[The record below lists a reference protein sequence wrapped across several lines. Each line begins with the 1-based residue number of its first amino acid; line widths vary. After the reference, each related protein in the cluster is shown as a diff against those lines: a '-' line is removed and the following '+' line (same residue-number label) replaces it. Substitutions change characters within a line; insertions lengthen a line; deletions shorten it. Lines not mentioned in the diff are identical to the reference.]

1 VRRDELRAGLIR
13 LALLVAVGLVAI
25 SALAIVLVLAGGAEV
40 RSAFGAGFGG
50 AAVLLLLGGAAVG
63 LGTGQTRG
71 EWVGGVRVPRR
82 TTPEERRESSLLA
95 GGLLAAGVVCF
106 IVALVLG

>member
-1 VRRDELRAGLIR
+1 MRRDELRAGLIR
-13 LALLVAVGLVAI
+13 LALLVAAGLAAVTLLAVA
-25 SALAIVLVLAGGAEV
+25 LVVAGGAEV
-40 RSAFGAGFGG
+40 RSAFGAAFAG
-50 AAVLLLLGGAAVG
+50 AAVLLLIGGAAVG

-95 GGLLAAGVVCF
+95 GGLLTAGAVCF